1 MVHNLAMI
9 SIALET
15 ASDDELLCFECDM
28 MCRHNPCQCLF
39 CECMYMSCG
48 LSAEKDAILKK
59 RILLRFIMVDVPQNI
74 LERVVAII
82 VVVLVV

>member
-1 MVHNLAMI
+1 
-9 SIALET
+9 
-15 ASDDELLCFECDM
+15 
-28 MCRHNPCQCLF
+28 
-39 CECMYMSCG
+39 MSCG
-48 LSAEKDAILKK
+48 LSEEKDAILKK